1 MIEVRIHALGHLG
14 DGVARHNGEE
24 VFVPFA
30 LPGETVSGVL
40 DGNRIENPKIQSPV
54 ADRIKPACRHFR
66 TCGGCT
72 MQHARDEVLAAWKLD
87 QVKTTLAQSGLETE
101 FRTVIT
107 SPPHSRRRAVFSG
120 RRSKSGT
127 IIGFHRRGSEALI
140 DLLECPLVTPKIRAA
155 IEGLRPL
162 VLMGASRKAEV
173 RLTVTDA
180 DNGVDVDV
188 SDAKELTPQQQS
200 ELGLVATRHGFSR
213 ITWNGEVAVQAEPP
227 FQTFGRAQVV
237 PPPGAFLQ
245 ATRDGEQA
253 LLSAVTDAVG
263 DAGRIADLFAGCG
276 TFALPLAEQADILAV
291 EGEEPMIE
299 ALLEGWRKASGL
311 HRVEGVARDLFRR
324 PLLPDEF
331 KGIDAVVIDPP
342 RAGALAQITELAKS
356 PVNRIAFVS
365 CNPATF
371 ARDARILTEAGF
383 TLDWVQV
390 VDQFRWSAHVELAAQ
405 LTRA

>member
-30 LPGETVSGVL
+30 LPGETVSGLL

-87 QVKTTLAQSGLETE
+87 QVKTMLAQAGLETD
-101 FRTVIT
+101 FRPVIT

-140 DLLECPLVTPKIRAA
+140 DLLECPLVTPKIWAA

-162 VLMGASRKAEV
+162 VLLGASRKAEV

-180 DNGVDVDV
+180 ANGVDVDV

-299 ALLEGWRKASGL
+299 ALLEGWRRASGL

-342 RAGALAQITELAKS
+342 RAGALAQVTELAKS
-356 PVNRIAFVS
+356 PVNLIAFVS

-390 VDQFRWSAHVELAAQ
+390 VDQFRWSAHVELAAK